1 MSANYGL
8 GIILAATNKRE
19 QNKQRSW
26 FLGACELWRCC
37 LAWGSSTWMR
47 GRKGKFFGAPRV
59 AKTVAKGDRGL
70 QSPDDGE
77 RRAARVKR
85 DSQGAPESVLSCLY
99 F

>member
-1 MSANYGL
+1 
-8 GIILAATNKRE
+8 
-19 QNKQRSW
+19 
-26 FLGACELWRCC
+26 
-37 LAWGSSTWMR
+37 MR

-70 QSPDDGE
+70 QSPDDGA